1 MYLCVSLCVSLCL
14 SVSLSTSYRVRLVR
28 WEYGGPALLEAG
40 EIIAPG
46 MIFKTYGSRF
56 TLILAY

>member
-1 MYLCVSLCVSLCL
+1 MYLCVSLC
-14 SVSLSTSYRVRLVR
+14 VSLSTSYRVRLVR